1 MDVLAEL
8 LPPSYTAKAEPSA
21 RDSRRQ
27 QPQGKQPDKALKVE
41 QDRQQS
47 RLKITAKPL
56 PEKERRAGED
66 RRQQRMQRGRWLES
80 RERYD
85 RRAKALTVFVKV

>member
-8 LPPSYTAKAEPSA
+8 LPPSYTAKAEPLA
-21 RDSRRQ
+21 KDSRRQ
-27 QPQGKQPDKALKVE
+27 QPREKPQDKAPKAEQTHQRNSRKV
-41 QDRQQS
+41 
-47 RLKITAKPL
+47 IAKSL

-80 RERYD
+80 RERSD
-85 RRAKALTVFVKV
+85 RRATALTVFVKI